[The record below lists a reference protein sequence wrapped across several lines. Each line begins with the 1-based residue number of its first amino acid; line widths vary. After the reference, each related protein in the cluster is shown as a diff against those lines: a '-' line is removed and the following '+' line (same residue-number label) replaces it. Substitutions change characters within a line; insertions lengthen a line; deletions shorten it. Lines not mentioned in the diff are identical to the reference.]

1 MIPLSWQT
9 ALARK
14 SSLAGSFVALAPSVG
29 LLGAMAL
36 TIVSAVTGGRT
47 QQRWFTRPPAPSP
60 PAPSPP
66 APSPAS
72 PSRPTLIRLP

>member
-14 SSLAGSFVALAPSVG
+14 SSLAGSFVALALSVG

-47 QQRWFTRPPAPSP
+47 QPRWFTQPGCGRGG
-60 PAPSPP
+60 
-66 APSPAS
+66 
-72 PSRPTLIRLP
+72 RQHRVGHLRVRR